1 MLKVFRDAVCQSP
14 LEICPDKFVGIKLRC
29 VSRKVKRVDSRMFS
43 KEFMNEFGSV
53 ERASVPEKN
62 DGAFEVTAKMPEEL
76 SDLSCSNVFVGIK
89 PSVESK
95 PLSLRRYCNGGDSG
109 DLCPASGDNED
120 WGFSFDRPSSLD
132 IWNKR
137 ESALIQ
143 EGQAGSKPSGLF
155 LYAARRDVSS
165 SESLAPGAPWP
176 SSAVSGNSNPS
187 RSSDSTNCR
196 YNSALGNSSERSGRY
211 ASTSKDPSNNQL
223 PRGPSLRRAPRI
235 FSDSPTKD
243 KAVPYLASA
252 SVLCGHSSCRFDTN
266 APLSLKKRL
275 APGLQSDTYGLVSTN
290 GRPDASAFPVFGVC
304 HGVSFDPPVYPIV

>member
-1 MLKVFRDAVCQSP
+1 MLKVFRYAVCQSSF
-14 LEICPDKFVGIKLRC
+14 EVCPDKFVGVKFRR
-29 VSRKVKRVDSRMFS
+29 VSREVKVMDSRIFS
-43 KEFMNEFGSV
+43 KEFMDKLCLM
-53 ERASVPEKN
+53 ERTSVPEKN

-76 SDLSCSNVFVGIK
+76 SDLSCSNVLVGIK
-89 PSVESK
+89 PRVEPE
-95 PLSLRRYCNGGDSG
+95 PLSLGRDCNGRDSG

-137 ESALIQ
+137 ESAFIQ

-155 LYAARRDVSS
+155 LYAARRDVSNS
-165 SESLAPGAPWP
+165 GSLAPCAPWP
-176 SSAVSGNSNPS
+176 SSAVSGNSSPS

-211 ASTSKDPSNNQL
+211 ASASKDPSNNRL
-223 PRGPSLRRAPRI
+223 PRDPSLRRAPRI

-266 APLSLKKRL
+266 APRSLKKRL
-275 APGLQSDTYGLVSTN
+275 APGPPSDKYDLVSTN

-304 HGVSFDPPVYPIV
+304 HGVS